1 MTSGKVIWIW
11 TWLFLSL
18 LGFQHYAAA
27 APEKALITSLPG
39 YDGSL
44 PSKHYG
50 GYVSVDDANG
60 RYLYYYF
67 VTSQGN
73 PAKDPVVLWLNGGP
87 GCSSFD
93 GFVYE
98 HGPFNFEPAASGSR
112 SLPKLHLN
120 PYAWSKVSNII
131 YLDSPSGV
139 GFSYSKTGSDYDT
152 GDIRTAKDTHTFL
165 LKWFEQYP
173 EFQSNQF
180 FIAGESF
187 AGIYVPTLSYEVSK
201 GILAG
206 AKPVLNFKG
215 YMVGNGVTDHV
226 FDGNALVPFVHGM
239 GLISDDIFQEA
250 KELCKG
256 NYWNYTDESC
266 NAKLIAI
273 DELVSKINVY
283 DILEPC
289 YHDTAIQEV
298 IVRKENLPESYKQ
311 LGASGK
317 PHPVRRRIFGR
328 AWPLRAPVLEGNVP
342 TWPQLSSRV
351 PCFDDRVATLWL
363 NAESVRTAIHA
374 EPKSVSGDWQ
384 LCSDR
389 INYNHDAGSMINFH
403 ENLTSQGYRA
413 LIYSGDH
420 DMCVPYTGSEAW
432 TRSLGYDITDSWRP
446 WLVDNQVAGYTQGYA
461 KNLTFATVKG
471 SGHTVPEYKPVE
483 GLALYTRFLA
493 GDAL

>member
-1 MTSGKVIWIW
+1 MTSGKVIW
-11 TWLFLSL
+11 TWQFLAL
-18 LGFQHYAAA
+18 LGFHYYAAA
-27 APEKALITSLPG
+27 APEKALITSVPG
-39 YDGSL
+39 YDGSF

-50 GYVSVDDANG
+50 GYVTVDEAHG

-98 HGPFNFEPAASGSR
+98 HGPFNFEAATNGSGN
-112 SLPKLHLN
+112 LPKLHLN
-120 PYAWSKVSNII
+120 PYAWSKVSSII

-139 GFSYSKTGSDYDT
+139 GFSYSRTANDYNT
-152 GDIRTAKDTHTFL
+152 GDFKTAKDTHTFL
-165 LKWFEQYP
+165 LEWFEEYP
-173 EFQSNQF
+173 EFQSNPF

-187 AGIYVPTLSYEVSK
+187 AGIYVPTLASEVSK
-201 GILAG
+201 GIVAG
-206 AKPVLNFKG
+206 LTPALNFKG
-215 YMVGNGVTDHV
+215 YMVGNGVTDHK

-250 KELCKG
+250 KELCKD
-256 NYWNYTDESC
+256 NYWNYSDVNC
-266 NAKLIAI
+266 NAKLETI

-311 LGASGK
+311 LGETGK

-328 AWPLRAPVLEGNVP
+328 AWPLRAPVLEGIVP
-342 TWPQLSSRV
+342 TWPQLSERV

-363 NAESVRTAIHA
+363 NDESVRAAIRA
-374 EPKSVSGDWQ
+374 EKKNISGDWQ

-389 INYNHDAGSMINFH
+389 INYYHDAGSMINYH

-432 TRSLGYDITDSWRP
+432 TRSLGYAITDSWRP
-446 WLVDNQVAGYTQGYA
+446 WLVDGQVAGYTQGYA
-461 KNLTFATVKG
+461 NNLTFATVKG
-471 SGHTVPEYKPVE
+471 SGHTVPEYKPAE
-483 GLALYTRFLA
+483 ALALYSKFLA